1 MATIR
6 KKRRRHGETASL
18 LAVLLAA
25 GLGITIACGDDTV
38 EPVPPPAPVPT
49 TITISPAS
57 ATLQS
62 LGETVRLAAT
72 VQDQNGQTMSGA
84 TVAWTSGDPSVAT
97 VDASGLVT
105 AVANGTTSVTAT
117 AGSASASTA
126 VTVDQ
131 VLAGLVVE
139 PSVDTLWALGDT
151 LRLSAEATDANGH
164 VVPGAEFAWA
174 SSDSSV
180 AIVDASGLA
189 TAVGNGTA
197 MVTASAGSSS
207 GSAAVTIEQVLADVV
222 VEPSADTLWAL
233 GDTLRLS
240 AEATDAN
247 GHAVAAAEFAWA
259 SSDSSVAIVD
269 ASGLATA
276 LGNGTASVTASSGAV
291 FTSAEVTVEQRPA
304 SVDVGPATSTLA
316 SVGDTVRLS
325 AQILDANLNP
335 VGAVEGVTWSSDN
348 HSVATVAADGLV
360 TAVGNG
366 SASVTASFED
376 LSTTATV
383 AVADIGRFLEDRP
396 GIAAAMVWL
405 GPDNRSRPYTE
416 WPQPMKRKLV
426 LAVSQLLGE
435 GTGLPDVMVN
445 QAADFLADDDY
456 AVTVLSEEDAEDI
469 YLANIAQSL
478 ILETTGTLP
487 WSLDDLSHSE
497 LELLLGWRGFFRGY
511 SSPDARHWSVP
522 PGVTGYFHY
531 YGASPA
537 PPNVVRDFIVDN
549 DLVGHSRYETIIRV
563 IDWTRQHLTHFSGSG
578 TAGNYENHWG
588 YRGIPPLA
596 RMFVKTTRRG
606 SPDYRSSTAHFTAG
620 CGGTTWFFI
629 HVLRAVNIP
638 VEDVDMPDSGHAT
651 PGFPSEGLYLSHGD
665 DPYSKGGWYSPPFP
679 EPYPSTEIPISEA
692 TYHDWFSPSN
702 SRQENDQNVGRR
714 TTELIVEYLPQYLL
728 HIRCEDRANGLS
740 KESSDVYR
748 PESMGIG
755 RYWTIAELD
764 ALRFWERM
772 DAKIER
778 YGGCPIPYP
787 TRGG

>member
-1 MATIR
+1 MATIAGNAANVR
-6 KKRRRHGETASL
+6 TGRFSRRSKGNAPLLVAL
-18 LAVLLAA
+18 LATFLTT
-25 GLGITIACGDDTV
+25 GCGDDTV
-38 EPVPPPAPVPT
+38 EPVQPPTPVPT
-49 TITISPAS
+49 AVTISPAS

-84 TVAWTSGDPSVAT
+84 TVAWASGDPSVAT
-97 VDASGLVT
+97 VDASGLVK
-105 AVANGTTSVTAT
+105 AVANGTASVTAT
-117 AGSASASTA
+117 AGSASASAA

-131 VLAGLVVE
+131 VLAAVAVE

-151 LRLSAEATDANGH
+151 LRLSAEA
-164 VVPGAEFAWA
+164 V
-174 SSDSSV
+174 
-180 AIVDASGLA
+180 
-189 TAVGNGTA
+189 
-197 MVTASAGSSS
+197 
-207 GSAAVTIEQVLADVV
+207 
-222 VEPSADTLWAL
+222 
-233 GDTLRLS
+233 
-240 AEATDAN
+240 DAN

-259 SSDSSVAIVD
+259 SSDTSVATVD

-276 LGNGTASVTASSGAV
+276 VGNGAANVTASSGAV
-291 FTSAEVTVEQRPA
+291 FASAAVTVEQRPA

-316 SVGDTVRLS
+316 SVGDSVRLS
-325 AQILDANLNP
+325 AQVLDANLNL

-348 HSVATVAADGLV
+348 PSVATVDTDGLV

-405 GPDNRSRPYTE
+405 GPDNRSRPYTD

-445 QAADFLADDDY
+445 QAAGFLADDDY

-537 PPNVVRDFIVDN
+537 PPRVVRDFIVDN

-563 IDWTRQHLTHFSGSG
+563 IDWARQHLTHFSGSG
-578 TAGNYENHWG
+578 TAGNYENHWS

-596 RMFVKTTRRG
+596 RMFVKTTRQG

-638 VEDVDMPDSGHAT
+638 VEDVDMPDSGHGT
-651 PGFPSEGLYLSHGD
+651 PGFPSERLYLSHGD
-665 DPYSKGGWYSPPFP
+665 DPYSKGGWHSTPFP
-679 EPYPSTEIPISEA
+679 EPYPSTEIPVSEA
-692 TYHDWFSPSN
+692 TFNDWFSPSN
-702 SRQENDQNVGRR
+702 SRRENDQNVGRR

-740 KESSDVYR
+740 KESSEVYR

-778 YGGCPIPYP
+778 YGGCPIAHP